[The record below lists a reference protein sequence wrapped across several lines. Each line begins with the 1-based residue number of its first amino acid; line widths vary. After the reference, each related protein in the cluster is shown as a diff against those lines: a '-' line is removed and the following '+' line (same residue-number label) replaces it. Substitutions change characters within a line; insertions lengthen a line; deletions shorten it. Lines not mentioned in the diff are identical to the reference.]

1 MTWTLSGR
9 GVMPCWLM
17 SCPTKSSSVTPKRH
31 LLGLMTMPMLVEA
44 VENRSQ
50 VFEGVASDE
59 DVVDVYVGEGDT
71 KKNNEFPMTKIVQQI
86 CNIGHI
92 SLMWVS

>member
-1 MTWTLSGR
+1 MLVDVVSDKIQFCDTEEAFV
-9 GVMPCWLM
+9 GVDDDA
-17 SCPTKSSSVTPKRH
+17 
-31 LLGLMTMPMLVEA
+31 MLVEA

-50 VFEGVASDE
+50 VFEVLFEGVASDE